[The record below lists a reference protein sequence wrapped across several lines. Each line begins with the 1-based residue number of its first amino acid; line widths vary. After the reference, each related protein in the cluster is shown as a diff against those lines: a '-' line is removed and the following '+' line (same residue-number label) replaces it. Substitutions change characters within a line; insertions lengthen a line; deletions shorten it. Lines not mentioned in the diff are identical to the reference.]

1 MLYIY
6 NYTIRWLWAYFK
18 SISQPNTSQTRLL
31 SFRSHLLFK
40 MIKYLKPLQLF
51 QESRMRGTVFLGLNF
66 TDKFVSLSISDRFK
80 SYATEFGAF
89 PRDERILDNLVDKVQ
104 ECVSDEYNT
113 LEGIIIA
120 TKLYPVGPLVNI
132 HTLMEDLCKK
142 GKFES
147 LKYTCWK
154 DNTASRR
161 TDVEC
166 NLDFDMLD
174 DASRSLG
181 GRGGGDLLD
190 MLSAK
195 RMLQTSLDV
204 LNTLVERER

>member
-1 MLYIY
+1 MGHGWGVVDLISSLVQDDQVPEAVAVVS
-6 NYTIRWLWAYFK
+6 RK
-18 SISQPNTSQTRLL
+18 SDER
-31 SFRSHLLFK
+31 
-40 MIKYLKPLQLF
+40 
-51 QESRMRGTVFLGLNF
+51 
-66 TDKFVSLSISDRFK
+66 DCVSS
-80 SYATEFGAF
+80 AF

-120 TKLYPVGPLVNI
+120 TKLYPVGPPVNI

-190 MLSAK
+190 MISAK